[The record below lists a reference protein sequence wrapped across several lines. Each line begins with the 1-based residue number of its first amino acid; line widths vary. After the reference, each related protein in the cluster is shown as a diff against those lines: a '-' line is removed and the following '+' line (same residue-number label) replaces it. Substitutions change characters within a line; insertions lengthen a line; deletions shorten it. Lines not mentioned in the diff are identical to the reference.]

1 MKKTIKLNETEMTL
15 KSSAATNI
23 LYKKA
28 FGEDI
33 LVKLTSYTK
42 NLQSLKDMQARI
54 AELRENK
61 DKTQEEIMAEINAMM
76 TSEAFTVSQ
85 DFQNNTLPKLAYIM
99 FIEANENQREIFS
112 KLNEESYL
120 IWLMGINQDD
130 LLALTGEVIG
140 LWQAG
145 ARTTSKLKN

>member
-1 MKKTIKLNETEMTL
+1 MKKTIKLNETEMIL

-33 LVKLTSYTK
+33 LVKLTTYTK
-42 NLQSLKDMQARI
+42 NLKDLKDMQARI

-61 DKTQEEIMAEINAMM
+61 DKTQEEILAEINSMM
-76 TSEAFTVSQ
+76 TSEAFVVSQ

-99 FIEANENQREIFS
+99 YIEANAEQRSIFS
-112 KLNEESYL
+112 MLNEESYL
-120 IWLMGINQDD
+120 IWLMDINQDE

>member
-28 FGEDI
+28 FGDDI

-42 NLQSLKDMQARI
+42 NLQSLKDMQAQI
-54 AELRENK
+54 AALRENK
-61 DKTQEEIMAEINAMM
+61 DKSQEEVLAEINAMM
-76 TSEAFTVSQ
+76 NSEAFTVSQ

-99 FIEANENQREIFS
+99 FIEANENQREIIRWKGTYF
-112 KLNEESYL
+112 
-120 IWLMGINQDD
+120 IRGISAENGRQ
-130 LLALTGEVIG
+130 I
-140 LWQAG
+140 
-145 ARTTSKLKN
+145 

>member
-42 NLQSLKDMQARI
+42 NLKDLKDMQARV

-61 DKTQEEIMAEINAMM
+61 GKTQEEIMAEINSMM
-76 TSEAFTVSQ
+76 TSEAFVVSQ
-85 DFQNNTLPKLAYIM
+85 DFQNNTLPRLVYIM
-99 FIEANENQREIFS
+99 YIEANAEQRNIFS
-112 KLNEESYL
+112 MLNEESYL
-120 IWLMGINQDD
+120 IWLMDINQDE